1 MFKNMKIAQRL
12 ILCFLVVSFLMAG
25 VGVIGI
31 TQMNRINVNSEN
43 MYTDNLLHLRKVGM
57 LKENFLQIHSDLILL
72 MNSNDAAK
80 KQTLEAE
87 IKRLTD
93 EDMMLSEEFKT
104 STALGPESEL
114 LATFNEN
121 HEMYM
126 MARMALM
133 EAIDMNKTDE
143 VDAAFMKVEE
153 ARQMTFDSINA
164 LIEANLQEAK
174 EASEANALIYADAF
188 KLMAIIVTVGFIC
201 AITLGLLIS
210 NAIASQIKK
219 VLFFA
224 DSLSEG
230 DLTNKIDLDSKDEIG
245 MLAVALNRAGENTKN
260 LLAAIIATSKEINE
274 SSEGLTASIEDI
286 SEKVSSISKS
296 TIEIASGTGD
306 LSATTEEINASVE
319 EINSNSN
326 ELSGKA
332 KDGDAASKEIQI
344 RAAEIK
350 EKGLKAIDFSKAVYK
365 DKQTNIMKAIEDGK
379 VVGEIKI
386 LADSIAT
393 IATQTNLLALNAAIE
408 SARAGEMG
416 RGFAVVADEIRKLAE
431 QSSRSVSDIHST
443 ITQVNDAF
451 GNLSINTQDILAF
464 IENNVNPDY
473 ELFLETAVKYEKD
486 AAFIKDM
493 SEEIAHGSSMILNA
507 IEQTSDAIET
517 VAVTAQDTAS
527 STDGI
532 LRSVEHTTLAI
543 EEVSRLAAAQSKLA
557 EELNVLISKFKI

>member
-1 MFKNMKIAQRL
+1 
-12 ILCFLVVSFLMAG
+12 
-25 VGVIGI
+25 
-31 TQMNRINVNSEN
+31 
-43 MYTDNLLHLRKVGM
+43 M
-57 LKENFLQIHSDLILL
+57 LQ
-72 MNSNDAAK
+72 K
-80 KQTLEAE
+80 KQALEVE

-104 STALGPESEL
+104 SSVLEAEMGL
-114 LATFNEN
+114 LEAFNDN
-121 HEMYM
+121 HEKYM
-126 MARMALM
+126 MARMKLM
-133 EAIDMNKTDE
+133 EAIDMSKADE
-143 VDAAFMKVEE
+143 VESAFMMVEE
-153 ARQMTFDSINA
+153 ARQKTFESINA

-174 EASEANALIYADAF
+174 EANDSNALIYAGAF
-188 KLMAIIVTVGFIC
+188 KLMAIIVALGFVF
-201 AITLGLLIS
+201 AIGLGLLIS
-210 NAIASQIKK
+210 NSIAGQIKK
-219 VLFFA
+219 VLSFA

-230 DLTNKIDLDSKDEIG
+230 DLTNKIEVDTTDEIG
-245 MLAVALNRAGENTKN
+245 MLAFALNRAGENTKN
-260 LLAAIIATSKEINE
+260 LLAAIIASSKEIND
-274 SSEGLTASIEDI
+274 SSEELTASIEDI
-286 SEKVSSISKS
+286 SERIVSINRS
-296 TIEIASGTGD
+296 TVEIASGTGD

-326 ELSGKA
+326 DLSSKA

-344 RAAEIK
+344 RASEIK
-350 EKGLKAIDFSKAVYK
+350 EKGLKAIDISKKVYK
-365 DKQTNIMKAIEDGK
+365 EKQANIIKAIEDGK
-379 VVGEIKI
+379 VVEEIKI

-393 IATQTNLLALNAAIE
+393 ISTQTNLLALNAAIE

-486 AAFIKDM
+486 ADFIKEM
-493 SEEIAHGSSMILNA
+493 SEEIAHGSNMILNA

-517 VAVTAQDTAS
+517 VASTAQETAAG
-527 STDGI
+527 TDGI
-532 LRSVEHTTLAI
+532 LRSVEHTTVAI
-543 EEVSRLAAAQSKLA
+543 EEVSRLVVAQSKLA

>member
-1 MFKNMKIAQRL
+1 MFKNMKIGQRL

-31 TQMNRINVNSEN
+31 TQMNRININSEI

-57 LKENFLQIHSDLILL
+57 LKENFLQIHSDLVLL
-72 MNSNDAAK
+72 MNSKDAAK
-80 KQTLEAE
+80 KQSLEAE

-93 EDMMLSEEFKT
+93 ENMMISEEFKN
-104 STALGPESEL
+104 STVPSAESKL
-114 LATFNEN
+114 FAAFNEN

-126 MARMALM
+126 MARNALM
-133 EAIDMNKTDE
+133 EAIDKNKIDK
-143 VDAAFMKVEE
+143 VDDAFMKVEE

-164 LIEANLQEAK
+164 LIEGNLQEAK

-201 AITLGLLIS
+201 AIALGLLIS
-210 NAIASQIKK
+210 NAIARQIKK

-230 DLTNKIDLDSKDEIG
+230 DLTSKIDLDSKDEIG
-245 MLAVALNRAGENTKN
+245 MLAVALNRAGDNTKN
-260 LLAAIIATSKEINE
+260 LLAAIIATSKEINK
-274 SSEGLTASIEDI
+274 SSEGLTTSIEDI

-296 TIEIASGTGD
+296 AIEIASSTGE
-306 LSATTEEINASVE
+306 LSATTEEVNASIE

-350 EKGLKAIDFSKAVYK
+350 DKGLKAIDFSKAVYK

-379 VVGEIKI
+379 VVEEIKI

-416 RGFAVVADEIRKLAE
+416 KGFAVVADEIRKLAE

-451 GNLSINTQDILAF
+451 GNLSINTQDILTF

-473 ELFLETAVKYEKD
+473 EMFLETAIKYEKD

-493 SEEIAHGSSMILNA
+493 SEEIARGSSMILHA

-517 VAVTAQDTAS
+517 VAETAQDTAS
-527 STDGI
+527 ITDGI
-532 LRSVEHTTLAI
+532 LQSVQHTTLAI
-543 EEVSRLAAAQSKLA
+543 DDVSRLADAQSKLS
-557 EELNVLISKFKI
+557 EELNLLISKFKI

>member
-31 TQMNRINVNSEN
+31 TQMNRININSEI
-43 MYTDNLLHLRKVGM
+43 MYTDNLLHLRKVGT

-87 IKRLTD
+87 IKKLTD
-93 EDMMLSEEFKT
+93 ENMMLSEEFKT
-104 STALGPESEL
+104 STVPGPESEL

-286 SEKVSSISKS
+286 SEKASSISKS

-319 EINSNSN
+319 EINSSAN

-379 VVGEIKI
+379 VVEEIKI

-431 QSSRSVSDIHST
+431 QSSRSVSDIHCT

>member
-12 ILCFLVVSFLMAG
+12 ILCFLVISFLMAG
-25 VGVIGI
+25 VGVVGI

-72 MNSNDAAK
+72 MNSSDAAK

-93 EDMMLSEEFKT
+93 ENMMLSEEFQT
-104 STALGPESEL
+104 STVLGPESEL

-126 MARMALM
+126 MARMGLM

-319 EINSNSN
+319 EINSSAN

-379 VVGEIKI
+379 VVEEIKI

-431 QSSRSVSDIHST
+431 QSSRSVSDIHCT